1 MPPEPAVVD
10 VAICG
15 AGPTGLMIANL
26 LGMYGFSVQV
36 LEAGDELIDFP
47 RGVGMDDETM
57 RTFQAVGLVDQVL
70 PHTVPHQ
77 RLVFVDRKRRTLA
90 EIAPPADEFGWPRR
104 NGFVQPLADRVLLE
118 GLDRFPDVAVAWSS
132 RVTSFSQDD
141 QGVRL
146 QVAGPDGVRTLAARY
161 LVGADGGR
169 SDVRKGLGVAF
180 KGSTARREWLVIDLR
195 DDPMGRPGAFVGADP
210 RRPYACISI
219 PHGIRRFEF
228 MLRRGEGDKQAA
240 DDAFVARLLKPFVP
254 NPREAR
260 IIRRRVYAHHSRIA
274 ERFRRGRVFLAGD
287 AAHVMAVWQGQGYNS
302 AIRDAFNLSWK
313 LAAALRGLGDDRLLD
328 SYELER
334 RDHVTAMV
342 NLSRLVGR
350 VVSIRNPLTAALR
363 DSFFRAIS
371 RFPSAKNYIVT
382 MRFKPM
388 PTMDAGAL
396 TPVGS
401 TSSPTPVGRI
411 FIQPTVATR
420 ACPGVRL
427 DDAIGNWFAL
437 IAWNNDPRS
446 ILDQDALARLRAIG
460 ARLVSVRPLVQL
472 GWDGPDGA
480 SDDVLIVGDADGR
493 LKRWFEQRE
502 ESVLLLRPD
511 RIVGGA
517 SGAQAA
523 SEMVRAF
530 VGALGAGT
538 FGAVAHG
545 NGARP
550 LVPGVA
556 LPSTSANP

>member
-1 MPPEPAVVD
+1 MSLPNTPPEPTVVD
-10 VAICG
+10 VAVCG

-26 LGMYGFSVQV
+26 LGMYGLRVQV
-36 LEAGDELIDFP
+36 LEAGAELIDFP

-104 NGFVQPLADRVLLE
+104 NGFVQPLADRVLLD
-118 GLDRFPDVAVAWSS
+118 GLDRFPEVGVAWSS
-132 RVTSFSQDD
+132 RVESFTQDD

-146 QVAGPDGVRTLAARY
+146 QVLGPDGARTVHARY

-169 SDVRKGLGVAF
+169 SDVRKGLGFAF

-228 MLRRGEGDKQAA
+228 MLHRGEGEKEAA
-240 DDAFVARLLKPFVP
+240 DDAFIARLLKPFVP
-254 NPREAR
+254 NPNDVR

-274 ERFRRGRVFLAGD
+274 ERFRGGRVLLAGD
-287 AAHVMAVWQGQGYNS
+287 AAHVMPVWQGQGYNS
-302 AIRDAFNLSWK
+302 AIRDAFNVSWK
-313 LAAALRGLGDDRLLD
+313 LAARLRGIGGDRLLD
-328 SYELER
+328 TYELER
-334 RDHVTAMV
+334 RDHVAAMV
-342 NLSRLVGR
+342 NLSTLVGR

-363 DSFFRAIS
+363 DSFFRAVS
-371 RFPSAKNYIVT
+371 RFPSAKNYIVS

-396 TPVGS
+396 TPVGTTS
-401 TSSPTPVGRI
+401 TPTAVGRI
-411 FIQPTVATR
+411 FVQPTVATR
-420 ACPGVRL
+420 ARTGIRL
-427 DDAIGNWFAL
+427 DDAIGGWFAL
-437 IAWNNDPRS
+437 LAWNNDPRA
-446 ILDQDALARLRAIG
+446 ILDADALDRLRAIG
-460 ARLVSVRPLVQL
+460 ARLVSARPLVQL
-472 GWDGPDGA
+472 GWDGSDGVG
-480 SDDVLIVGDADGR
+480 DDVLIVGDAEGR
-493 LKRWFEQRE
+493 LKRWFEQRD

-530 VGALGAGT
+530 VAALGT
-538 FGAVAHG
+538 GA
-545 NGARP
+545 P
-550 LVPGVA
+550 E
-556 LPSTSANP
+556 PSASVLHEAAANP